1 MEEKIKLDH
10 LDVEIMAILQGDGR
24 MSFKDISES
33 LDVSIGTIRNR
44 YNRLVQDNV
53 LHIIGWADPVKA
65 GYNSYARIN
74 IEVRP
79 TEKIKSVTNTLLKI
93 PEVSFLAIT
102 SGQYD
107 LEINLVCRDNL
118 HLLDI
123 MHEQIHKI
131 NGIYETHTTIY
142 FKVLKWA
149 SHDVSNGVALK
160 SNLKKIKTSTKAK

>member
-1 MEEKIKLDH
+1 MEEKVKLDQ
-10 LDVEIMAILQGDGR
+10 LDIELMAALQDDGR
-24 MSFKDISES
+24 MSFKDISE
-33 LDVSIGTIRNR
+33 LLEVSIGTIRNR

-53 LHIIGWADPVKA
+53 LHIIGWADPVRA

-79 TEKIKSVTNTLLKI
+79 TEKIRSVADQLLTI

-123 MHEQIHKI
+123 MHERIHKI
-131 NGIYETHTTIY
+131 EGIYETHTTIY
-142 FKVLKWA
+142 FQVLKWA
-149 SHDVSNGVALK
+149 SHDVSNAVSVKNKLQTK
-160 SNLKKIKTSTKAK
+160 MNDPKAK